1 MNRLAMGEYFLRL
14 SQRVIFEIELFVV
27 DEIGTL
33 EIHRR
38 VVKLR
43 AKQRREMNPRFQMP
57 ENLLETNESTPCG
70 SLVIDGEARDVLWQ
84 TKLLDLEQ

>member
-1 MNRLAMGEYFLRL
+1 MNRRAMGEYFLRL

-27 DEIGTL
+27 DEMGTIQ
-33 EIHRR
+33 IHRP

-57 ENLLETNESTPCG
+57 ENLLETNESTPSG